1 MPSFAGAPKQ
11 PTREQVD
18 SFAAEIRRRQAVFAA
33 HGGTRCHC
41 GGLIYP
47 PATAGEPSRYTCTHG
62 GTPLTRAEIA
72 EIWSKWQDGNPAAEV
87 EHG

>member
-1 MPSFAGAPKQ
+1 MSFAGAPTQ
-11 PTREQVD
+11 LTLEQAERH
-18 SFAAEIRRRQAVFAA
+18 AAQIRRKLEAFAA

-47 PATAGEPSRYTCTHG
+47 PNEPGGPSRYTCTHG
-62 GTPLTRAEIA
+62 DTPLTRAELS
-72 EIWSKWQDGNPAAEV
+72 EIWSQWQDDEPDAEG

>member
-1 MPSFAGAPKQ
+1 MSFAGAPKQ

-18 SFAAEIRRRQAVFAA
+18 SFAAEIRRKQEVFAA

-47 PATAGEPSRYTCTHG
+47 PTEPDGPSRYTCTHG

-72 EIWSKWQDGNPAAEV
+72 AIWSKWQDGNAEPEA